1 MYTAQV
7 EKYRERM
14 YVAMTLAEACALAQ
28 RLNSDRWPAY
38 VVLRI
43 ERGPSLTTERYSL
56 VLWRA
61 RDQQQVRIE
70 SLAEVAA
77 L

>member
-1 MYTAQV
+1 
-7 EKYRERM
+7 
-14 YVAMTLAEACALAQ
+14 MTLAEACKLAQ
-28 RLNSDRWPAY
+28 RLNTDCWPAY

-70 SLAEVAA
+70 SLEEVAA